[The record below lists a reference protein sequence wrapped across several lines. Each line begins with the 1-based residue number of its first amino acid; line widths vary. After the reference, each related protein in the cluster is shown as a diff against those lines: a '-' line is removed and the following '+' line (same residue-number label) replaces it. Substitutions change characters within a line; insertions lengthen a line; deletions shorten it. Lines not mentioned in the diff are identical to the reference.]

1 LSIVYH
7 GNFFINNEFKDRY
20 IEVEEGRIVSIR
32 TETNETEIHRID
44 GKILPAGVDI
54 HVHFRDP
61 GEEYK
66 EDFSSGSIS
75 SIYGGTTFVADMPNN
90 KKPVLNQNDFREKIK
105 SVSGKSY
112 VDFSLYQ
119 AGSDEIIEDA
129 IGEKIF
135 LGKSTGGLL
144 TDLKKTLFSDKIK
157 VVHAELQKCLD
168 KNSGKDMNLKDH
180 DKVRPVECEY
190 AAIEEMFNSGLKNIH
205 IAHITTLRS
214 LILSNSFGF
223 STEVTPHHILLNNE
237 MNIGPFGKVNPPL
250 RKKVIQEELLR
261 AINYKELDMISS
273 DHAPHSI
280 DEKRDF
286 ENSPS
291 GMPGVETRV
300 PLILFLTK
308 IKLISLER
316 AVSLI
321 STNPAARI
329 GIKKGRIS
337 QGFDADFISV
347 DFEKESIIAG
357 ENMHSKAKWTPFE
370 GFKGIFP
377 NEVYLRGELIM
388 QDDELISKP
397 SGVFINGKQQRK
409 GSN

>member
-1 LSIVYH
+1 MSIVYH
-7 GNFFINNEFKDRY
+7 GNFFIDSEFKDRY
-20 IEVEEGRIVSIR
+20 IEVEEGKIVSIR
-32 TETNETEIHRID
+32 TETSETEIHRID

-66 EDFSSGSIS
+66 EDFNSGSIS
-75 SIYGGTTFVADMPNN
+75 SIFGGTTFVADMPNN
-90 KKPVLNQNDFREKIK
+90 KRPILNQNDFKEKIR
-105 SVSGKSY
+105 SISGKSY

-144 TDLKKTLFSDKIK
+144 TDLKKSLFSDRIK

-168 KNSGKDMNLKDH
+168 ANSGKDMNLKDH

-190 AAIEEMFNSGLKNIH
+190 AAIEEIFKSGLKNIH
-205 IAHITTLRS
+205 IAHITTLRA
-214 LILSNSFGF
+214 LTLSNNFGF

-237 MNIGPFGKVNPPL
+237 MDIGPLGKVNPPL
-250 RKKVIQEELLR
+250 RKKVIQEELLN
-261 AINYKELDMISS
+261 ALNLKELHMISS

-280 DEKRDF
+280 DEKKEF

-300 PLILFLTK
+300 PLILFLAK
-308 IKLISLER
+308 IKFISLER
-316 AVSLI
+316 AISLI
-321 STNPAARI
+321 SSNPASRI
-329 GIKKGRIS
+329 GLKKGMIS
-337 QGFDADFISV
+337 QGYDADFISV
-347 DFEKESIIAG
+347 DFEKERIIAG

-377 NEVYLRGELIM
+377 NEVYLRGQLVME
-388 QDDELISKP
+388 DDELISGP

-409 GSN
+409 SNN